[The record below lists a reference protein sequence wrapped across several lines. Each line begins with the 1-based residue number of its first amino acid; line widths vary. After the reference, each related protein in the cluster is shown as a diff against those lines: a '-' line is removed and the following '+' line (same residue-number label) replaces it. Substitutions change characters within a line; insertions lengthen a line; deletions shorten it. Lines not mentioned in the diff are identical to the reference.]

1 LINRRLQPLY
11 AALLSLSIWAGHV
24 HAADENPDTVTGV
37 RDLAYGEV
45 LFYFFQDDYFS
56 ALTRLLAAQSRNELT
71 HHATEAELL
80 LGGLYLSYGQHRHA
94 GEIFER
100 LLEQSVDPDVHDR
113 AWLFLAKIWYQ
124 RGYLDEAH
132 TALARINSEL
142 DADLEPERQMLAAR
156 ILMDKGRFDEA
167 LISLQLWD
175 DPQAEW
181 IGYAKYNIGVSL
193 VRLSRVAEG
202 ARILDEVGRIAP
214 SNEEGRGLRDKA
226 NLALG
231 YAWLQAD
238 RPLEAKAP
246 LQRVRLDGPFSSKA
260 LLGVGWS
267 DAAVDSFDTALVPW
281 MELQERSLFDPA
293 VQEGL
298 LAVPYAFSRLGADDQ
313 AADHYLDAIA
323 TFDAELQRIE
333 SSIGSIEGGRF
344 VAALLDDETLDAS
357 GWQWRLAALPDSDE
371 TRSLYEL
378 LASHRFQEG
387 LKNYRDLQFL
397 RGNLERWQQ
406 SLEAFDDILDT
417 RQRAYQQRLPLID
430 DSLALVDLEEMTT
443 SAERYRARLVAV
455 EDSRDV
461 IALGTPAEQ
470 EQMQLLRSIGSQLEM
485 IGDEPGA
492 DELRHKQRILN
503 GVLLWDLEREY
514 KVRLWRE
521 RRDLRELEAQ
531 LAEASR
537 TYGEVQGARNEW
549 PVEFATL
556 TDRTAALTPR
566 VLELTA
572 SIDETLSAQARYLEG
587 VAVDELRG
595 RQERLNTYRVQ
606 ARFALASIY
615 DRATA
620 RVDTPVQE
628 NISLEQLAGAGQ

>member
-80 LGGLYLSYGQHRHA
+80 LGGLYLSYVQHRHA

-156 ILMDKGRFDEA
+156 ILMDQGRFDEA

-443 SAERYRARLVAV
+443 SAERYRSRLVAV

-620 RVDTPVQE
+620 RVDTPAQE